1 MKPKNNIDEEIIEKA
16 RTNYLREKSIEQK
29 LTRPEGTVRR
39 EIVSNIEIWCEC
51 FGRAKEDMKPADS
64 YVIAALMVRVDG
76 WKKTKNMKRHPIYG
90 KQRVY
95 KRIK

>member
-1 MKPKNNIDEEIIEKA
+1 MNRNSQDPKA
-16 RTNYLREKSIEQK
+16 LSGVKSSA
-29 LTRPEGTVRR
+29 T
-39 EIVSNIEIWCEC
+39 EIWCEC

-64 YVIAALMVRVDG
+64 YAIAALMVRVDG

-95 KRIK
+95 TRIK

>member
-16 RTNYLREKSIEQK
+16 RTIADELFEEKSIEQK
-29 LTRPEGTVRR
+29 LTRSEGTVRR

-64 YVIAALMVRVDG
+64 YAIAALMV
-76 WKKTKNMKRHPIYG
+76 KS
-90 KQRVY
+90 
-95 KRIK
+95 